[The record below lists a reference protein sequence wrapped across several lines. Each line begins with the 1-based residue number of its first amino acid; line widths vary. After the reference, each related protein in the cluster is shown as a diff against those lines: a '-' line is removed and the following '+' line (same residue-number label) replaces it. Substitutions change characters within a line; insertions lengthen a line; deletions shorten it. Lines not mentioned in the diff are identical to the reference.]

1 MTNKTNL
8 SDNETWRYQFDLRP
22 LSGTSA
28 GQINI
33 SQVIGG
39 MIWTGPGEGDV
50 VTSTMKMYQGD
61 TLVDTKQVNATF
73 DHIKGGLYIDRGQE
87 NRRLFGELH
96 ENQRLH
102 NHLRLSYQRR
112 WDNF

>member
-73 DHIKGGLYIDRGQE
+73 DHIKVVYT
-87 NRRLFGELH
+87 
-96 ENQRLH
+96 
-102 NHLRLSYQRR
+102 
-112 WDNF
+112 